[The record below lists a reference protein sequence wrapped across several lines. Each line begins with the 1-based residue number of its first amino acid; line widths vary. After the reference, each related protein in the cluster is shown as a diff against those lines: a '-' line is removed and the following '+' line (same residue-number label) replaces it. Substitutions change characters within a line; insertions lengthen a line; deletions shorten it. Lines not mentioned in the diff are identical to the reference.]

1 MLVNQDVPLKNEYA
15 RLAILE
21 RSLRKS
27 IDGGTAICLNCKRP
41 KSNHGT
47 HDPRC
52 TSYVTSSVF
61 RCSETEQLAN
71 VSRAL
76 QLIED
81 LQAIE

>member
-21 RSLRKS
+21 RSLRKKLES
-27 IDGGTAICLNCKRP
+27 GEAICLNCNRP

-52 TSYVTSSVF
+52 TLYVTSSMF

-76 QLIED
+76 QLIEN

>member
-41 KSNHGT
+41 KSSHCL
-47 HDPRC
+47 HDERC
-52 TSYVTSSVF
+52 SSYVTSTKF
-61 RCSETEQLAN
+61 RCNETGQLAN